1 MVKYI
6 IKRLLMLIPVII
18 GITLLIFVIM
28 SVAPSNIAALTAGA
42 DATAA
47 DIAAKEHELGLDRPI
62 LVQYAS
68 YMGNLLRGD
77 FGVSW
82 LNGYRVMD
90 EFAMRLPNT
99 IKLGIFAMII
109 ATVISIPLGI
119 LAAVHQYG
127 VLDICTLVGSMVLAS
142 IPAFWLGLLLQL
154 LFCIRL
160 GLLPATGSET
170 SLHFILPA
178 IALAALHTAWQ
189 TRSSR
194 TYMLETIKQD
204 YIRTARAKGASEFRV
219 ITRHALRNAMIHI
232 LTTLGSTFASLL
244 GGTVVIE
251 TVFGIAGTGSMLIS
265 AVKVRDTP
273 VVMGVIVVISLFV
286 GCVNLLV
293 DLLYAAVDPRVK
305 LGYIS

>member
-6 IKRLLMLIPVII
+6 IKRLLMLIPVVI

-142 IPAFWLGLLLQL
+142 IPAFW
-154 LFCIRL
+154 L